1 MHGRKLPSFL
11 PCHLLSLPTIL
22 GLSLGLSLCVNGLH
36 AAASPPPDVKGASVV
51 VIDAT
56 SGEVLYERNPDEKRP
71 VASTQKLLTSLIVAE
86 KGNMEKEV
94 VIEPIDENAEPT
106 TLQLKPGT
114 SYKRGELLTALLV
127 KSANDVARAL
137 ARDTGGSLE
146 DFATMM
152 NQRAAALGAT
162 SSHFVNP
169 NGLPVDNQYSTAADM
184 SKVAKAAYANPTLRP
199 IMATKYL
206 SFRYADGHVHM
217 LRNTNQTMRENW
229 FCTGMKTGYTE
240 KAKHCLVSSGSNE
253 GRQVI
258 SVILGSSK
266 DRVFTDSARLL
277 RWALGL
283 PQETKAAAVPATR
296 KSGKKTPVSTS
307 APATKKHHRKSH
319 SLTQADS

>member
-1 MHGRKLPSFL
+1 MHGRHRLPTLLIRFLSINLGLGVSFA
-11 PCHLLSLPTIL
+11 LSL
-22 GLSLGLSLCVNGLH
+22 NGLH
-36 AAASPPPDVKGASVV
+36 AAPPPPDVKGASVV

-56 SGEVLYERNPDEKRP
+56 SGETLYERNPNEKRP

-86 KGNMEKEV
+86 KGDMNKEV

-114 SYKRGELLTALLV
+114 SYTRGELLTALLV

-146 DFATMM
+146 SFATMM
-152 NQRAAALGAT
+152 NQRAASLGAT

-169 NGLPVDNQYSTAADM
+169 NGLPVDDQYSTAADM
-184 SKVAKAAYANPTLRP
+184 SKIAKAAYANPTLRP

-240 KAKHCLVSSGSNE
+240 KAKHCLVSSGSHE

-283 PQETKAAAVPATR
+283 PQETKATAVPSTR
-296 KSGKKTPVSTS
+296 KPAKNTHVSPS
-307 APATKKHHRKSH
+307 KKHHHKSH
-319 SLTQADS
+319 SSTQAHS

>member
-1 MHGRKLPSFL
+1 MITRSILTLLF
-11 PCHLLSLPTIL
+11 LLSSSML
-22 GLSLGLSLCVNGLH
+22 V
-36 AAASPPPDVKGASVV
+36 ADPPPEVKGASVV
-51 VIDAT
+51 VIDAL
-56 SGEVLYERNPDEKRP
+56 SGDVLFQRNADEKRP

-86 KGNMEKEV
+86 KGDMDKEV
-94 VIEPIDENAEPT
+94 LIEPIDENAEPT

-137 ARDTGGSLE
+137 ARDTGGSLD

-152 NQRAAALGAT
+152 NQRAASLGAT

-184 SKVAKAAYANPTLRP
+184 SKIAKAAYANPTLRP

-206 SFRYADGHVHM
+206 SFRYADGHVHL

-240 KAKHCLVSSGSNE
+240 KAKHCLVSSGSHE

-283 PQETKAAAVPATR
+283 PQETKTAAVPATR
-296 KSGKKTPVSTS
+296 KPAKKKP
-307 APATKKHHRKSH
+307 APPTKKHLHNSH
-319 SLTQADS
+319 SSTQSDS

>member
-1 MHGRKLPSFL
+1 
-11 PCHLLSLPTIL
+11 
-22 GLSLGLSLCVNGLH
+22 
-36 AAASPPPDVKGASVV
+36 VKGASVV

-56 SGEVLYERNPDEKRP
+56 SGEVLYEHNPNEKRP

-86 KGNMEKEV
+86 KGDMEKEV

-146 DFATMM
+146 DFAAMM
-152 NQRAAALGAT
+152 NQRATSLGAT

-169 NGLPVDNQYSTAADM
+169 NGLPVDDQYSTAADM
-184 SKVAKAAYANPTLRP
+184 SKIAQAAYANPTLRP

-240 KAKHCLVSSGSNE
+240 KAKHCLVSSGSHE

-266 DRVFTDSARLL
+266 DRVFSDSARLL

-283 PQETKAAAVPATR
+283 PQESKTATVPATR
-296 KSGKKTPVSTS
+296 KSAKK
-307 APATKKHHRKSH
+307 APATKKHRQKSH
-319 SLTQADS
+319 SSTQADS